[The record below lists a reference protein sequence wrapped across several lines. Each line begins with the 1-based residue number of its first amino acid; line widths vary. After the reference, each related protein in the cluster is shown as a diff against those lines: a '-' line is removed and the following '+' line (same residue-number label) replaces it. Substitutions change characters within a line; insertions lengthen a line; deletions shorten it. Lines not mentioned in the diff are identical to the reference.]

1 MITYKF
7 DNYNLLSPCLI
18 VDTAQKLVVL
28 FKIIFSATELQRFD
42 HDINT
47 NANIELQLNDT

>member
-7 DNYNLLSPCLI
+7 DNYNLLSPYLI

-28 FKIIFSATELQRFD
+28 FKIIFSATELRRFG
-42 HDINT
+42 HDIDT